1 MDLVFIHGRPA
12 AGKLTVANAPGRATG
27 YPVFH
32 NHLVLDVL
40 TTVFPFGSEAFIKLR
55 ERMWLDVFTE
65 ASRADTSLIFTFAPE
80 STVPAGFPL
89 RVQRAVGAAGGAV
102 HFVRLKVSVGEQER
116 RIALPSR
123 RNLGKLSDLETLH
136 RLRRTP
142 IAGEQPPTD
151 LVIDTEEQSP
161 EAAAATI
168 IAKFRLPPQM
178 PVQRHP

>member
-12 AGKLTVANAPGRATG
+12 AGKLTVANALGKATG

-55 ERMWLDVFTE
+55 ERIWLDVFTE
-65 ASRADTSLIFTFAPE
+65 ASRANTSLIFTFAPE

-89 RVQRAVGAAGGAV
+89 RAQQAVGSAGGAV
-102 HFVRLKVSVGEQER
+102 HFIRLEVSLGEQER
-116 RIALPSR
+116 RISLPSR
-123 RNLGKLSDLETLH
+123 RNLGKLSDLETL
-136 RLRRTP
+136 RRSPTE
-142 IAGEQPPTD
+142 GEQPPSD
-151 LVIDTEEQSP
+151 LVIDTEEQFP

-168 IAKFRLPPQM
+168 IARFRLRPQI
-178 PVQRHP
+178 PVHRYS